1 MNHVVRNAV
10 VLPKN
15 EVFFNF
21 FLFLR
26 FKLTEVILLHYI
38 FLGKS
43 TWSASYF
50 LPLFFPPSVLYCN
63 FEGEEWQVNE
73 CTCLHSPTKE
83 GTANKNDLV
92 ESITHAAQINKNI
105 AERGFNG
112 LLSTLLSA
120 MKEGKCVKLIG
131 FSSFSVVDRASRIG
145 RNPRTGELVPIPPRW
160 VVKFR
165 QGKDLSLK
173 IQ

>member
-1 MNHVVRNAV
+1 M
-10 VLPKN
+10 
-15 EVFFNF
+15 
-21 FLFLR
+21 
-26 FKLTEVILLHYI
+26 
-38 FLGKS
+38 
-43 TWSASYF
+43 
-50 LPLFFPPSVLYCN
+50 
-63 FEGEEWQVNE
+63 
-73 CTCLHSPTKE
+73 
-83 GTANKNDLV
+83 NKNDLV
-92 ESITHAAQINKNI
+92 ASIAHAAQISKNA

-131 FSSFSVVDRASRIG
+131 FSSFSVVDRASRTG
-145 RNPRTGELVPIPPRW
+145 RNPRTGELVPITPRW